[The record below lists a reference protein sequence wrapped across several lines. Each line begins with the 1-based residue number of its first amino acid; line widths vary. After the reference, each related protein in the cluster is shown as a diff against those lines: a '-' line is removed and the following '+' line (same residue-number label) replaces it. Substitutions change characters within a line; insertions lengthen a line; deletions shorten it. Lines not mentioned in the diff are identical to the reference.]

1 MTEKNISVKR
11 RIFYC
16 VFLDRVY
23 VEDKKNERNQT
34 MTQQPDFYIITS
46 DHGPNGMG
54 ASDPV
59 YTLDDAA
66 DALGEAER
74 LTGRDARAI
83 YVDLAN
89 GTSHDVTDQC
99 LAIIA
104 RRLEKAQ

>member
-1 MTEKNISVKR
+1 MT
-11 RIFYC
+11 
-16 VFLDRVY
+16 
-23 VEDKKNERNQT
+23 
-34 MTQQPDFYIITS
+34 MQPEFYIITS

-83 YVDLAN
+83 YVELTN
-89 GTSHDVTDQC
+89 GTSLDVTGEC
-99 LAIIA
+99 LAVIA
-104 RRLEKAQ
+104 LRLGATQ